1 MVEQARILVVDDEP
15 AVVQL
20 CTRLLT
26 GEGYTVHG
34 VDGGQQALDLLE
46 TKRFDLLLVDLV
58 MADVDGLAVLWHARK
73 LDPDVTAIV
82 ITGYG
87 TIENAI
93 EALEAGARGFVLK
106 PFEPDDLLQAVHKAL
121 VKRRQ
126 EQEDLRLRIE
136 LPILEIS
143 QTLMIGDDVKSLAG
157 RLLEVVMEQIEVDRA
172 SLMLLDEQTNELY
185 IAGALG
191 LPAEVVQKT
200 RIPVG
205 QGISGQVILRE
216 DPLVLNETDNL
227 APAWRSVMARSE
239 IASAVSLP
247 LRVGESNSMAGSG
260 DTLQLPLRTGQRT
273 TGVLNLS
280 RLVGRAP
287 FTPREL
293 EELSILS
300 HQIAIALENAQLQAE
315 TQRRARE
322 LAALNKATRV
332 ITSTLE
338 LDTVLN
344 LVLGEAK
351 SLLGTEWASVLLHD
365 PVNDDLVFAAAAG
378 PATDDL
384 VGGRVPV
391 TQGIAGWVLR
401 EKQAALVN
409 DVYGDPRFY
418 NRVDVQTGLTT
429 RSILAVPLTFKG
441 VTSGVIEVVNKVG
454 GAFNQHDLEM
464 LEALAG
470 SAATAIANAQLYQQ
484 EQEAYRRLQ
493 ESQAELIRVEKIAAL
508 GRLAASLA
516 HEINNPLQALR
527 SGLRLL
533 VGRPLDE
540 EKRQRYLEVASR
552 EVERLIGIVERML
565 NFYRPTTEREFTDV
579 NAVIEEILV
588 LAGKQLQH
596 SRVTVRHQ
604 LTPGLPLIE
613 TVAGQINQVFLNIIL
628 NALDAMPDGG
638 ELTVTTG
645 WNGDRQAVR
654 ISFTDTGEGIP
665 AEDIPRIFEPFFTRK
680 LKGTG
685 LGLTISYGIVERHG
699 GRIEVESRVGEGST
713 FTVILPAKDDHG

>member
-484 EQEAYRRLQ
+484 EREACRRLQ